1 MRIALTALT
10 PHGPRDLIVTGD
22 DGATVGDV
30 ATAAREVLAGAGRL
44 APVISLPLAAP
55 ERDGLD
61 GPPGAGRETLWL
73 DGRQVDPR
81 APAAPALPDGGV
93 GAMDPRAPAATP
105 PTAPSPAIHVP
116 AVAP

>member
-10 PHGPRDLIVTGD
+10 PHGPRDLIVTGA

-55 ERDGLD
+55 ERDGPSRPCRTAAWWPWIR
-61 GPPGAGRETLWL
+61 GPPR
-73 DGRQVDPR
+73 PR
-81 APAAPALPDGGV
+81 G
-93 GAMDPRAPAATP
+93 
-105 PTAPSPAIHVP
+105 
-116 AVAP
+116 